1 LETVVGF
8 GYFGAIGYGI
18 YWWMKKRQTK
28 KIEEEI
34 YKTPIEK
41 ATSLLNVL
49 EKNSFGKKEEVKEY
63 YSELTDIARITLKKR
78 LDPGDGKHNIRTS

>member
-1 LETVVGF
+1 LLVLLAL
-8 GYFGAIGYGI
+8 GAIGYGI

-49 EKNSFGKKEEVKEY
+49 EKNSFGKKEK
-63 YSELTDIARITLKKR
+63 SR
-78 LDPGDGKHNIRTS
+78 NIIRN